1 MEKGSGASIAG
12 EFMGRAPASF
22 VVDHACAGAAMMGI
36 RKITPGGH
44 EYLVGRVACGDRDMD
59 VGETLADY
67 YFRHGYPPGQW
78 FGSGAAALG
87 MTGEVDAAQMQALFG
102 EGRHPD
108 TDRIE
113 ARLLAGGAGPQE
125 ALKATKLGNRQVRG
139 Q

>member
-1 MEKGSGASIAG
+1 
-12 EFMGRAPASF
+12 
-22 VVDHACAGAAMMGI
+22 MMGI

-78 FGSGAAALG
+78 FGAGAAALG
-87 MTGEVDAAQMQALFG
+87 MTGEVEAAQMQALFG

-108 TDRIE
+108 ANGIE
-113 ARLLAGGAGPQE
+113 TRLLAAGANPQD
-125 ALKATKLGNRQVRG
+125 ALQATKLGNRFPASAVSTTCAR
-139 Q
+139 